1 MNRPKLRTVF
11 LDLTNKCNL
20 RCKMCIWRSRP
31 ETGVISRSLFES
43 CVDQLADMELEALNL
58 EYAGE
63 SLLHPEFSDF
73 LRYAISKR
81 DQGRIKSVGWTDNGM
96 LFNQKIADLVVSLKV
111 DWINFSLEGVGEVND
126 NIRLG
131 SKYSVIEKNIKY
143 LLEKR
148 GSSTKPAILLNI
160 VDHGKTENQKIEFY
174 KEWSPVVDEIELLPS
189 IRPDN
194 TWENKNILPENIR
207 LAPSPSFCPIPF
219 ETMVIWWDGKVAGC
233 CFDPNLKMV
242 LGDATKE
249 PLKQIWEGDRFQQ
262 FRKAVLTNNFSAGSP
277 CYKCEFW
284 KVNFAPK
291 DELIL
296 NGKATI
302 QYGYIYR
309 KIRKKSQ
316 K

>member
-1 MNRPKLRTVF
+1 
-11 LDLTNKCNL
+11 
-20 RCKMCIWRSRP
+20 
-31 ETGVISRSLFES
+31 
-43 CVDQLADMELEALNL
+43 MELEALNL

-302 QYGYIYR
+302 QYGGRIR
-309 KIRKKSQ
+309 KIRKHRQSPNSINE
-316 K
+316 